1 MTDNERTSIMYAST
15 RIARFGRGAVI
26 LRDRQGQGLEE
37 GELRSAAPTLF
48 ATGKHSSRSDRY
60 SHIPTFEVIQGLA
73 REGFQPVEVRVGGS
87 GDEDKRAHTKH
98 LIRFRSRN
106 ETVRV
111 NGSIWELLLLNSHD
125 GTSAYKLMSGFFRI
139 VCSNGLVT
147 ADDLCEVRIPHKG
160 DVVHNVIE
168 GTYTVLNEG
177 PRIADNVQR
186 MQGLTLSTPEQEAYG
201 EAAALLRWHP
211 TEANPDIRPPVR
223 AEHVV
228 SARRFQDAQDNS
240 LWGTFNR
247 AQENLVNGGQTYLAE
262 RAGRP
267 SYRRTRA
274 VNGID
279 GNVSLNRAL
288 WTLTQRMLELKAA

>member
-1 MTDNERTSIMYAST
+1 MYGST
-15 RIARFGRGAVI
+15 RIAKFGRGATV
-26 LRDRQGQGLEE
+26 LRNSNGLDEAD
-37 GELRSAAPTLF
+37 LRRGTPSLF
-48 ATGKHSSRSDRY
+48 ATGKHASRSERY
-60 SHIPTFEVIQGLA
+60 AHIPTFAVIEGLA
-73 REGFQPVEVRVGGS
+73 KEGFKPVEVRQGGS
-87 GDEDKRAHTKH
+87 GDVDKRGYTKH
-98 LIRFRSRN
+98 LIRFRSQQP
-106 ETVRV
+106 TVRV

-139 VCSNGLVT
+139 ICSNGLIT

-186 MQGLTLSTPEQEAYG
+186 MQGLPLSEPEQVAYG

-223 AEHVV
+223 AEHIV
-228 SARRFQDAQDNS
+228 SARRFQDAQDHS

-279 GNVSLNRAL
+279 GNVNLNRAL